1 MTRLLFLACFASSL
15 AAAYCGAGEPV
26 SADRHQVGYRRT
38 NLTFK
43 TPSGEERRR
52 QLDLWYPTAAEE
64 EAINYRGQKGMA
76 ARNAEVAPGRYPLLL
91 FSHGYLGVSDQS
103 IFLTEA
109 CARAGYIVASMN
121 HGDALVNIFQKKQD
135 PPKFAEFAKWTD
147 AKYRDRQEDVVAL
160 LDQMLAWNKA
170 ADSTFSGRIDEQHV
184 GGMGHSLGGY
194 TMLGLAGG
202 WQSWHE
208 PRIKTAVLL
217 SPFAQPY
224 DVNGQLDKVTIP
236 IMLQGGTF
244 DWGITP
250 FLPPVYKKLTCCKS
264 YVVLKNENHFG
275 WTNLAAIGKST
286 TEIAAKGNPEL
297 IVRYAIAFFDQ
308 HLLGKDRADVLKAKE
323 SRLESLKY
331 DVQPSANSKR

>member
-1 MTRLLFLACFASSL
+1 MSRSLRPVLFACALSAITS
-15 AAAYCGAGEPV
+15 V
-26 SADRHQVGYRRT
+26 SAEEPATNSPQAGYRRT
-38 NLTFK
+38 ILTFK
-43 TPSGEERRR
+43 SPSGEERRR
-52 QLDLWYPTAAEE
+52 QLDLWYPTDDKEAA
-64 EAINYRGQKGMA
+64 ITYRRQSGSA
-76 ARNAEVAPGRYPLLL
+76 AKNAAVAAGKHPLIL

-121 HGDALVNIFQKKQD
+121 HADGIANVFDKKQD
-135 PPKFAEFAKWTD
+135 PPKFGEFAKWTD

-160 LDQMLAWNKA
+160 LDELLAWNKDTA
-170 ADSTFSGRIDEQHV
+170 SPWSGRIDEQHV

-202 WQSWHE
+202 WESWRE
-208 PRIKTAVLL
+208 PRIKVAVLL

-236 IMLQGGTF
+236 VMLQGGTL

-250 FLPPVYKKLTCCKS
+250 FLPPVYKKLVCPKS

-286 TEIAAKGNPEL
+286 TEVVAEGNPEL
-297 IVRYAIAFFDQ
+297 IVRYTVAFFDQ
-308 HLLGKDRADVLKAKE
+308 HLLDKDRADVLKTKE
-323 SRLESLKY
+323 PRLDVWKY
-331 DVQPSANSKR
+331 DAGQPSSKK

>member
-1 MTRLLFLACFASSL
+1 MSRLLLPVFLAWWLSGLVRLAAEEAAASSQQ
-15 AAAYCGAGEPV
+15 A
-26 SADRHQVGYRRT
+26 GYRRT
-38 NLTFK
+38 TLTFK
-43 TPSGEERRR
+43 TPAGEERKR
-52 QLDLWYPTAAEE
+52 QLDLWYPTDDKEAA
-64 EAINYRGQKGMA
+64 ITYRRQSGSA
-76 ARNAEVAPGRYPLLL
+76 AKNAAVAAGEHPLIL

-121 HGDALVNIFQKKQD
+121 HADGIANVFEKKQD
-135 PPKFAEFAKWTD
+135 PPKFGEFAKWTD

-160 LDQMLAWNKA
+160 LDELLKWSKD
-170 ADSTFSGRIDEQHV
+170 ADSPWSGRIDDQHV

-202 WQSWHE
+202 WESWRE
-208 PRIKTAVLL
+208 LRIKAAVLL

-236 IMLQGGTF
+236 VMLQGGTL

-250 FLPPVYKKLTCCKS
+250 FLPPVYKKLTCPKS

-275 WTNLAAIGKST
+275 WTNLTGIGKST
-286 TEIAAKGNPEL
+286 TEVVAEGNPKL
-297 IVRYAIAFFDQ
+297 IVRYTVAFFDQ
-308 HLLGKDRADVLKAKE
+308 HLLGKDQAEILKAKE
-323 SRLESLKY
+323 PRLDVLKY
-331 DVQPSANSKR
+331 DAGQVSSKK